1 MHLFAMTA
9 KAQQFWDEH
18 AAQFDA
24 NEKDF
29 EAQTREILAKT
40 KKYLDANDTVLDFG
54 CATGTKTL
62 DLAPSVKKIHGLDFS
77 TEMIK
82 EAVKKRDA
90 SHQTNC
96 SFTQGTIYT
105 EDLQPASFDKIISYS
120 VLHLL
125 EDSEETIR
133 RIHALLKPGGLFI
146 SATACFREKKSFRK
160 WLEVRNILQQIKRGT
175 FPLHLNLFKA
185 ADVEKMMVDQNF
197 QVVESEKIFTG
208 ITAVFIVAGM

>member
-1 MHLFAMTA
+1 
-9 KAQQFWDEH
+9 
-18 AAQFDA
+18 
-24 NEKDF
+24 
-29 EAQTREILAKT
+29 
-40 KKYLDANDTVLDFG
+40 
-54 CATGTKTL
+54 
-62 DLAPSVKKIHGLDFS
+62 
-77 TEMIK
+77 MIK

-96 SFTQGTIYT
+96 SFTQGTIFN
-105 EDLQPASFDKIISYS
+105 EDLADASFDKIISYS
-120 VLHLL
+120 VIHLL
-125 EDSEETIR
+125 EDSEAAIR
-133 RIHALLKPGGLFI
+133 RIHELLKPGGLFI